1 MKLKTVSVVG
11 SLLLLNAC
19 ASVAERNP
27 NDPYERYNRSMFNFN
42 EKADH
47 YVMKPVAR
55 GYQKITP
62 QVVQK
67 GVSNF
72 FDNLRDVVSLGS
84 NVLRGDLN
92 KAGTDLV
99 RVTVNSTVGLGGLI
113 NIADKEGIPNNKNTL
128 GDTFASWGWKKSNY
142 LVFPLTGPSTV
153 RDSVGSAIVSVYPIE
168 KAIIHDKIARYALTG
183 VKAVD
188 TRVKYLPLTDMLEKT
203 DTMDKYAYMRDM
215 YMTARNKQIGV
226 ATEEIDIDELIDPEM
241 PAPEAKTTIRP
252 ANGGAPNVAP
262 QRGAGSKAKRVAK
275 MKQHH
280 QPDVLPVSSWER
292 EELTT
297 DLSPMSR
304 QIWQYGTF

>member
-1 MKLKTVSVVG
+1 MKFKTISVMG

-19 ASVAERNP
+19 ATVAEPNP
-27 NDPYERYNRSMFNFN
+27 NDPYERYNRSMFKFN
-42 EKADH
+42 EKADE

-62 QVVQK
+62 QVVQT

-84 NVLRGDLN
+84 NVLRGDLS

-113 NIADKEGIPNNKNTL
+113 NIADKEGIPSNKNTL
-128 GDTFASWGWKKSNY
+128 GDTFASWGWKNSNY

-153 RDSVGSAIVSVYPIE
+153 RDSVGSAIATVYPIE
-168 KAIIHDKIARYALTG
+168 NLVIHDKIARYAVAG
-183 VKAVD
+183 VRAVD
-188 TRVKYLPLTDMLEKT
+188 TRAKYLPLTDALEKT
-203 DTMDKYAYMRDM
+203 DTMDKYAYMRDV

-226 ATEEIDIDELIDPEM
+226 AKEEIDIDELIEPEQSRQ
-241 PAPEAKTTIRP
+241 PEKNETVVVSQVGAAPSVTPKRSV
-252 ANGGAPNVAP
+252 G
-262 QRGAGSKAKRVAK
+262 AKRQVKSASK
-275 MKQHH
+275 MKQNYY
-280 QPDVLPVSSWER
+280 QP
-292 EELTT
+292 TQ
-297 DLSPMSR
+297 DLSPLSR

>member
-1 MKLKTVSVVG
+1 MKQSVNIIITVV
-11 SLLLLNAC
+11 LLTGC

-27 NDPYERYNRSMFNFN
+27 HDPYERYNRTMFKFN
-42 EKADH
+42 DKADQ

-55 GYQKITP
+55 GYEKIVP
-62 QVVQK
+62 QFART

-92 KAGTDLV
+92 RAGTDLV

-113 NIADKEGIPNNKNTL
+113 NIADKEGIPSNKNTL

-153 RDSVGSAIVSVYPIE
+153 RDSLGSTIVSVAPLE
-168 KAIIHDKIARYALTG
+168 NAIIHDKIARYTLTG

-188 TRVKYLPLTDMLEKT
+188 TRVKYLPLTDMMEKT
-203 DTMDKYAYMRDM
+203 DTLDKYAYMRDM

-226 ATEEIDIDELIDPEM
+226 KNEDDEVDIDDLMGDDN
-241 PAPEAKTTIRP
+241 AAVEADKETVTPNSTPTPSTQKTSGKP
-252 ANGGAPNVAP
+252 VSQKG
-262 QRGAGSKAKRVAK
+262 K
-275 MKQHH
+275 MKQ
-280 QPDVLPVSSWER
+280 QWSSHTSTSLYFPEQAS
-292 EELTT
+292 ET
-297 DLSPMSR
+297 SPFAQ
-304 QIWQYGTF
+304 QIWTYRSPE